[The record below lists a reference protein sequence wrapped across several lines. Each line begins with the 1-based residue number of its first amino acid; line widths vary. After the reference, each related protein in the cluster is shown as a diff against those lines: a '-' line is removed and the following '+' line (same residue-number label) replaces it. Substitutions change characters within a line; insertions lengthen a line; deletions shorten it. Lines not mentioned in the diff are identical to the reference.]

1 MKMKEENKKEIMII
15 NENFKRI
22 EESCANFSNKDI
34 NLIMNNYKNMIN
46 LNQHKRTSDDN
57 SPAQAADNKYQD

>member
-22 EESCANFSNKDI
+22 EESCTNFSNKDI

-46 LNQHKRTSDDN
+46 VNMHGRNRAAT
-57 SPAQAADNKYQD
+57 PATAADSKQQD